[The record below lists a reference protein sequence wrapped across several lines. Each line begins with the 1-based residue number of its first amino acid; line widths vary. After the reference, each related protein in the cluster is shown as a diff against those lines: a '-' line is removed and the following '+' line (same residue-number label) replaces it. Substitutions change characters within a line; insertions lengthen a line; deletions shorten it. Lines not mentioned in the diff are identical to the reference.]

1 MNYRDIAREQLRFD
15 EDEVLHAYQDHLG
28 YWTIG
33 VGRMI
38 DKRLGGGLTKEE
50 SAYLLENDLDRNEA
64 TARKFFPAFDTLTD
78 KRKAVLLNM
87 AHVLREKMHAFKGFR
102 AALEAKAYHQ
112 AAEEMCASKWHDQ
125 AKNRVE
131 RLAKKMME
139 G

>member
-1 MNYRDIAREQLRFD
+1 MTYRDIAREQLRFD
-15 EDEVLHAYQDHLG
+15 EAEVLHAYQDHLG

-64 TARKFFPAFDTLTD
+64 TARKFFPAFDSLTEN
-78 KRKAVLLNM
+78 RKAVLLNM
-87 AHVLREKMHAFKGFR
+87 AHVLRDKMHGFKGVR

-125 AKNRVE
+125 LKTESKDSLKR
-131 RLAKKMME
+131 
-139 G
+139 

>member
-1 MNYRDIAREQLRFD
+1 MTYRDIARADLIFD
-15 EDEVLHAYQDHLG
+15 EGKVPHVYPDHLG
-28 YWTIG
+28 YLTIG
-33 VGRMI
+33 VGRMV
-38 DKRLGGGLTKEE
+38 DKKLGGGLTEDE
-50 SAYLLENDLDRNEA
+50 IAYLLENDLDRNEA
-64 TARKFFPAFDTLTD
+64 TARKFFPAFDTLTEN
-78 KRKAVLLNM
+78 RKAVLLNM
-87 AHVLREKMHAFKGFR
+87 AHVLREKMHGFKGVR